1 MGKKEEYTEEKPRIG
16 KNGNRLK
23 IVKKGDPSPNPNGR
37 PPKLLKHLNQ
47 QLKEKGFEPVKPSQ
61 LSEAFEILLNLPEK
75 EIRLI
80 SNDLENPY
88 FLRVIAKEILD
99 KKTGQLAVDN
109 TLNRTLG
116 KPKLQIDHTSLGEK
130 IIPEKFE
137 GVTLDQL
144 EKEFESRG
152 LPKPQIDSL

>member
-16 KNGNRLK
+16 RNGNRLK
-23 IVKKGDPSPNPNGR
+23 VVKKGDPSPNPNGR
-37 PPKLLKHLNQ
+37 PPKLLKHLNLE
-47 QLKEKGFEPVKPSQ
+47 LKAKGYEPVKPSQ
-61 LSEAFEILLNLPEK
+61 ITEAFETLLNLPKEEIEK
-75 EIRLI
+75 LKNQPGIPYFVQIICGRLI
-80 SNDLENPY
+80 SKESDNEALEK
-88 FLRVIAKEILD
+88 LLD
-99 KKTGQLAVDN
+99 RAI
-109 TLNRTLG
+109 G
-116 KPKLQIDHTSLGEK
+116 KPKQSVDHTSLGEK